1 MTEAMDY
8 GTGKQMTTIGH
19 SEIEISKLWLT
30 WQPKIFWK
38 HQKWRWHPWYNR
50 NIFSVLY

>member
-1 MTEAMDY
+1 MIDPSQEEILHIIVFKKKCMTEAMDY

-30 WQPKIFWK
+30 
-38 HQKWRWHPWYNR
+38 
-50 NIFSVLY
+50 